1 MKKGHF
7 VFFSIA
13 MLVLIAAIT
22 NPDTVRHKE
31 AVKAKFDAYLQ
42 KAAREGIAES
52 DNTWEQAGQAIG
64 LMLGGALVGYA
75 VDNLVSTDNYVV
87 FSVTKVSWE
96 GESRII
102 GVGAFGNV
110 FLSKKV
116 DEVFE
121 NIENN

>member
-22 NPDTVRHKE
+22 NPDTDRHKE

-96 GESRII
+96 GKSRII

-116 DEVFE
+116 DEFFE
-121 NIENN
+121 SVENN

>member
-22 NPDTVRHKE
+22 NPDTDRHKE

-96 GESRII
+96 GESKII

>member
-22 NPDTVRHKE
+22 NPDTNRHKE

-96 GESRII
+96 GKSRII

-116 DEVFE
+116 DEFFE
-121 NIENN
+121 SVENN

>member
-7 VFFSIA
+7 VFFSVA
-13 MLVLIAAIT
+13 MLLLIAAIT
-22 NPDTVRHKE
+22 NPDTNRHKE

-64 LMLGGALVGYA
+64 LMLGGALVSYA
-75 VDNLVSTDNYVV
+75 VDNLVSTNNYVV

-96 GESRII
+96 DKSRII

-116 DEVFE
+116 DEFFE
-121 NIENN
+121 SVENN